1 MKLII
6 LLFASLFLSCSA
18 SKRAVVPLTKLTK
31 GVEVATMDY
40 TVTNSK
46 GSTLPTKIY
55 LLDVRLSNSITLV
68 ATTADD
74 KDSSISVSEE
84 QVTAKAPL
92 SAHLEA
98 MQANRPN
105 IKVLAGV
112 NADFFHIRTNQMP
125 CGVIYRNGR
134 CIKGSYDDQTT
145 VFALLADGTA
155 RCMSAAEYELLDKSL
170 IREAVSGRQM
180 LLDNGVQQSRS
191 TRLEPRTAVGVT
203 RDGKR
208 LFILVAD
215 GRRKEYSNG
224 LSYADMAQIFKRLG
238 AYDAIN
244 LDGGG
249 SSSFS
254 IEVATGDFEPINR
267 PSDRSGE
274 RPVPNGLAVVE
285 LR

>member
-46 GSTLPTKIY
+46 GSTMPTKIY

-84 QVTAKAPL
+84 QMTAKAPL

>member
-18 SKRAVVPLTKLTK
+18 SKRAVVPLSKLTK

-74 KDSSISVSEE
+74 TDSSISVSEE
-84 QVTAKAPL
+84 QMTAKAPL

>member
-74 KDSSISVSEE
+74 TDSSISVSEE
-84 QVTAKAPL
+84 QMTAKAPL

-180 LLDNGVQQSRS
+180 LLDNGVQQSCS

>member
-1 MKLII
+1 
-6 LLFASLFLSCSA
+6 
-18 SKRAVVPLTKLTK
+18 
-31 GVEVATMDY
+31 MDY
-40 TVTNSK
+40 TVTDGKGNS
-46 GSTLPTKIY
+46 LPTKIY
-55 LLDVRLSNSITLV
+55 LLDVRLTNKITLA

-84 QVTAKAPL
+84 QMTAKAPL

-125 CGVIYRNGR
+125 CGVIYRNGK

-155 RCMSAAEYELLDKSL
+155 RCMSVAEYELLDKSL

-180 LLDNGVQQSRS
+180 LLDNGVRQSRS

>member
-1 MKLII
+1 MRTLTDYFIRDI
-6 LLFASLFLSCSA
+6 YDLLCKRIRSLLCSSLSID
-18 SKRAVVPLTKLTK
+18 T
-31 GVEVATMDY
+31 D
-40 TVTNSK
+40 
-46 GSTLPTKIY
+46 
-55 LLDVRLSNSITLV
+55 DRL
-68 ATTADD
+68 
-74 KDSSISVSEE
+74 
-84 QVTAKAPL
+84 
-92 SAHLEA
+92 
-98 MQANRPN
+98 
-105 IKVLAGV
+105 G
-112 NADFFHIRTNQMP
+112 IRTTEVYP
-125 CGVIYRNGR
+125 
-134 CIKGSYDDQTT
+134 
-145 VFALLADGTA
+145 LLACLERNLHTVDSVDILG
-155 RCMSAAEYELLDKSL
+155 SIDILDLIENLIDKSL

-224 LSYADMAQIFKRLG
+224 LSYADMAQIFKQLG

>member
-18 SKRAVVPLTKLTK
+18 SKRAVEPLTKLTN

-40 TVTNSK
+40 TVTDSK

-74 KDSSISVSEE
+74 TDSSISVSEE
-84 QVTAKAPL
+84 QMTAKAPL

-98 MQANRPN
+98 MQANRPD

-155 RCMSAAEYELLDKSL
+155 RCMSAAEYESLDKSL

>member
-84 QVTAKAPL
+84 QMTAKAPL

-224 LSYADMAQIFKRLG
+224 LSYADMAQIFKQLG

>member
-1 MKLII
+1 
-6 LLFASLFLSCSA
+6 
-18 SKRAVVPLTKLTK
+18 
-31 GVEVATMDY
+31 MDY
-40 TVTNSK
+40 TVTDSK

-55 LLDVRLSNSITLV
+55 LLDVRLSNRITLV

-84 QVTAKAPL
+84 QMTAKAPL

-155 RCMSAAEYELLDKSL
+155 RCMSATEYELLDKSL

-180 LLDNGVQQSRS
+180 LLNNGVQQSRS

-224 LSYADMAQIFKRLG
+224 LSYADMALIFKRLG

-254 IEVATGDFEPINR
+254 IEIAAGNFEPINR

>member
-18 SKRAVVPLTKLTK
+18 SKRAVEPLTKLTK

-74 KDSSISVSEE
+74 TDSSISVSEE
-84 QVTAKAPL
+84 QMTAKAPL

-155 RCMSAAEYELLDKSL
+155 RCMSASEYESLDKSL

>member
-18 SKRAVVPLTKLTK
+18 SKRAVVPLSKLTK

-46 GSTLPTKIY
+46 GSTMPTKIY

-84 QVTAKAPL
+84 QMTAKAPL

>member
-84 QVTAKAPL
+84 QMTAKAPL

-125 CGVIYRNGR
+125 CGVIYRNGK

-170 IREAVSGRQM
+170 IREAISGRQM

>member
-1 MKLII
+1 
-6 LLFASLFLSCSA
+6 
-18 SKRAVVPLTKLTK
+18 
-31 GVEVATMDY
+31 MDY
-40 TVTNSK
+40 TVTDSK

-84 QVTAKAPL
+84 QMTAKAPL

-155 RCMSAAEYELLDKSL
+155 RCMSAAEYEMLDKSL

>member
-125 CGVIYRNGR
+125 CGVIYRNGK

-155 RCMSAAEYELLDKSL
+155 RCMSAAEYESLDKSL

>member
-84 QVTAKAPL
+84 QMTAKAPL

>member
-18 SKRAVVPLTKLTK
+18 SKRAVVPLSKLTK
-31 GVEVATMDY
+31 GVEVTTMDY
-40 TVTNSK
+40 TVTDSK

-98 MQANRPN
+98 MQANRSN

-155 RCMSAAEYELLDKSL
+155 RCMSAAEYEMLDKSL

>member
-6 LLFASLFLSCSA
+6 LLFASLFFSCSV

-46 GSTLPTKIY
+46 GSTMPTKIY
-55 LLDVRLSNSITLV
+55 LLDVHLSNRITLV

-84 QVTAKAPL
+84 QMTAKAPL

-125 CGVIYRNGR
+125 CGVIYRNGK

-170 IREAVSGRQM
+170 IREAISGRQM

>member
-31 GVEVATMDY
+31 GVEVVTMDY

-46 GSTLPTKIY
+46 GSALPTKIY

-84 QVTAKAPL
+84 QMTAKAPL

-98 MQANRPN
+98 MQANRQN

-155 RCMSAAEYELLDKSL
+155 RCMSAAEYESLDKSL

>member
-84 QVTAKAPL
+84 QMTAKAPL

-145 VFALLADGTA
+145 VFAQLADGTA
-155 RCMSAAEYELLDKSL
+155 RCMSASEYEMLDKSL

-215 GRRKEYSNG
+215 GRRREYSNG

>member
-18 SKRAVVPLTKLTK
+18 SKRAVVPLSKLTK

-84 QVTAKAPL
+84 QMTAKAPL

-125 CGVIYRNGR
+125 CGVIYRNGK